1 MIRHI
6 TYTDQNMTI
15 SAEKCQV
22 SAIKYGCD
30 ESVIMEYRDLDYK
43 FRSKNWQILDM
54 PRGCGYWIWK
64 PQAIVQ
70 QFRTMHKG
78 DLVIYTDAGVEFI
91 KPVQLLLPEMD
102 EFCMFFGGQYKH
114 HEWCKGD
121 ILQPDHIGKNQLQA
135 SAMIFKVCDESIDF
149 LHEWLN
155 ICEVPSFIDDSPSIK
170 PNHPDFREH
179 RHDQAILTSLQLSMG
194 IKSHYWPAN
203 YLEGK
208 FEYPRLDHTDKY
220 PVIFHHHRKRNNEW

>member
-6 TYTDQNMTI
+6 TYTDENMTI
-15 SAEKCQV
+15 SAEKCRD
-22 SAIKYGCD
+22 SAVKYGCD
-30 ESVIMEYRDLDYK
+30 LSTIYNANDLGTDFIVRNIK
-43 FRSKNWQILDM
+43 ILKQ

-64 PQAIVQ
+64 PHILLQEILRAN
-70 QFRTMHKG
+70 KG

-91 KPVQLLLPEMD
+91 KHVQLLLPEMD
-102 EFCMFFGGQYKH
+102 EFCMLFGGQYKH

-121 ILQPDHIGKNQLQA
+121 VLKPDHIGKNQLQA
-135 SAMIFKVCDESIDF
+135 SAMIFKVCSESIDF
-149 LHEWLN
+149 LCEWLN
-155 ICEVPSFIDDSPSIK
+155 ICEIPSFIDDSPSIT

-179 RHDQAILTSLQLSMG
+179 RHDQAILTSLQLSQG

-208 FEYPRLDHTDKY
+208 FEYPRLNHTDKY